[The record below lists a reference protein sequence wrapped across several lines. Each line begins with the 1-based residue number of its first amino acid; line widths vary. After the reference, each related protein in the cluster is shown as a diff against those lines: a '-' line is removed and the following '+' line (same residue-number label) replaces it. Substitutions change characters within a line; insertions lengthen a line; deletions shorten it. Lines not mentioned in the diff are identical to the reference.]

1 MRAALRRP
9 WIVLALAPLAL
20 GWSFFDPFHKH
31 VEEGNRKAKAGDA
44 PAAVEQ
50 YDGAAR
56 VDPSSPIPD
65 FNKGVALAKGGDA
78 AAARDAL
85 LAAAAAKDAGIAADA
100 LYNLG
105 NVYLEG
111 QQYGEAV
118 DSYLKS
124 LDLDPTDADAR
135 RNLEIALQRLEQQ
148 QQQPQQQQ
156 QQQQDENQGE
166 DEQQQQQQQQQPGD
180 EPPPEQQPQADEEP
194 RSEPTPQDSTQAPR
208 PERFSRED
216 AERLLNAIQGDEL
229 KVLDQ
234 LRDQDPEPGPATHDW

>member
-1 MRAALRRP
+1 MIRSVFRRP
-9 WIVLALAPLAL
+9 WLVLALAPLAL

-31 VEEGNRKAKAGDA
+31 VEQGNRKAKGGDA
-44 PAAVEQ
+44 PAAVGEYEQ
-50 YDGAAR
+50 AAK

-65 FNKGVALAKGGDA
+65 FNKGVALAREGDA

-85 LAAAAAKDAGIAADA
+85 LAAAASRDAGIAADA

-111 QQYGEAV
+111 KQYGEAV

-124 LDLDPTDADAR
+124 LDLDPTDPDAR
-135 RNLEIALQRLEQQ
+135 RNLEIALREMQQQ

-156 QQQQDENQGE
+156 QQQDDKNEGDE
-166 DEQQQQQQQQQPGD
+166 EQPQQPQQQPGD
-180 EPPPEQQPQADEEP
+180 EPPPEPPEGEEP
-194 RSEPTPQDSTQAPR
+194 QSEPTPEDSTQSAPE
-208 PERFSRED
+208 PRFSRED

-234 LRDQDPEPGPATHDW
+234 LRDQDPEPGPPTHDW